1 MKINPIAYGFI
12 VLIVFFGIILGFQSA
27 GIWSTSGKVD
37 SSGKAI
43 QPSGTDPSTIKGW
56 MTLDQIGN
64 TYNIPLEEILAQ
76 FNLPAETPA
85 TTALK
90 DLESDTFDTSI
101 LILWLQN
108 RGPSGEIQ
116 PTDVIS
122 SAPTLSVTSTPIST
136 DIETTVPTEYVILER
151 TITGKTTFQDL
162 IDWGVSIDVIK
173 KIIGGELP
181 TPPVIIKD
189 YVTGKGLEF
198 AGIKSLLQTE
208 VDQVK

>member
-90 DLESDTFDTSI
+90 DLESDTFDTSP
-101 LILWLQN
+101 LAAKSRPVWRNSAN
-108 RGPSGEIQ
+108 RCYF
-116 PTDVIS
+116 V
-122 SAPTLSVTSTPIST
+122 
-136 DIETTVPTEYVILER
+136 R
-151 TITGKTTFQDL
+151 TNPECYFNTYFH
-162 IDWGVSIDVIK
+162 
-173 KIIGGELP
+173 
-181 TPPVIIKD
+181 
-189 YVTGKGLEF
+189 
-198 AGIKSLLQTE
+198 
-208 VDQVK
+208 